1 MIYLCCKVNYA
12 NSHDALLI
20 LLKDHVDR
28 HLLVEI
34 MNLMIETQVNK
45 NQKAYAKRKRTR
57 TQNKYMNSKV
67 TVSQQLSKY
76 RICGD
81 KY

>member
-34 MNLMIETQVNK
+34 MNLMIVTQVNK
-45 NQKAYAKRKRTR
+45 NQKKRMRNERERVHKT
-57 TQNKYMNSKV
+57 N
-67 TVSQQLSKY
+67 
-76 RICGD
+76 I
-81 KY
+81 